1 MSNPHSEISSLI
13 RRDRVKDAIRA
24 LSKQPAEQIAQT
36 IEQGVMDFSHPQAL
50 QDDPSIIVP
59 KIL

>member
-36 IEQGVMDFSHPQAL
+36 IKQGVMDFSHHQAM
-50 QDDPSIIVP
+50 QDDRSIIVA